1 LSTESRAAVDD
12 ILHKAKDAGATLCGE
27 PKDYGF
33 MYSQSFQD
41 LDGHIWTYVWMD
53 PSALRNDRQF

>member
-1 LSTESRAAVDD
+1 
-12 ILHKAKDAGATLCGE
+12 
-27 PKDYGF
+27 